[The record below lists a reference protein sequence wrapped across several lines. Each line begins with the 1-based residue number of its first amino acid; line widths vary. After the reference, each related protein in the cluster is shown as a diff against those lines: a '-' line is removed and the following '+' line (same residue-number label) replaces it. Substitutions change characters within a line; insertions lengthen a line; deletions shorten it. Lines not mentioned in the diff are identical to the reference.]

1 MIATLRRITGS
12 NSALEYAIG
21 VRVRPAGL
29 LLTHRL
35 DLVVQSGQPI
45 EPVGHPRARHSTS
58 LNAGVAEVLEREA
71 GKVVEGGG
79 RTGLSSRLAVRRL
92 TRVAVLK
99 PVRQVEG

>member
-1 MIATLRRITGS
+1 MAEDDLATQ
-12 NSALEYAIG
+12 
-21 VRVRPAGL
+21 V
-29 LLTHRL
+29 L
-35 DLVVQSGQPI
+35 DLTRNVPYRLSVLVDLVRIAGGN
-45 EPVGHPRARHSTS
+45 PVGS
-58 LNAGVAEVLEREA
+58 LHGSGKQA